1 MSNLRI
7 LYPSELSIAPGGAD
21 ANFRHG
27 AIANAAA
34 AVSNSTLLGNSGAE
48 AAQ

>member
-1 MSNLRI
+1 MAL
-7 LYPSELSIAPGGAD
+7 GGAD

-48 AAQ
+48 GAR